1 MKKKFIAYVLIA
13 GMLCFTGCGNSKSE
27 ATPTEDMKPVETETT
42 EVETVG
48 KDAEVASTDDV
59 ASTET
64 KKQETT
70 KEETTT
76 KKEAE
81 TTKQE
86 ATTKKQETTTQKQ
99 VATTKPQPTTT
110 KAQPTTTKP
119 QPTTTKPQP
128 TTTAQSTTTKSSS
141 DWNVTQA
148 APGNKPSGFA
158 TVEISAS
165 INADKEANKIVE
177 SIISSNMSEYERVK
191 AIHDWIVINVQYD
204 YAGLNSNTLPK
215 TAYNADGALCY
226 KSAVCQGY
234 AEAFQLLCA
243 KAGVQAYMMYGE
255 AGNSVDGWQSH
266 AWNVVRING
275 EWYQVDCTWDD
286 PLVNGMVV
294 TGSGNLSYTYFLLTD
309 KEMYYDHTLDT
320 EYTKNVKVC
329 TSTLFYGYS
338 KYLTLD
344 KKLESYPNAS
354 RVTTGEQLK
363 DASKNYIKQGTNVFA
378 IVFPTSVSDP
388 LSVIQDGVVAGF
400 TEKGMAGNIDISY
413 AYEQVFDYY
422 IFEVTVS
429 IS

>member
-13 GMLCFTGCGNSKSE
+13 GMLCFTGCGNSKGE
-27 ATPTEDMKPVETETT
+27 TKPTENMKPVETETT

-59 ASTET
+59 VSTET
-64 KKQETT
+64 KQQETT

-86 ATTKKQETTTQKQ
+86 ATTKKQETTTKKQ
-99 VATTKPQPTTT
+99 VATTKPQATTT
-110 KAQPTTTKP
+110 KPQSTTTKP
-119 QPTTTKPQP
+119 QP
-128 TTTAQSTTTKSSS
+128 TTTKSSS

-148 APGNKPSGFA
+148 APGNKPSGLV

-177 SIISSNMSEYERVK
+177 SIITSSMSEYERVK

-204 YAGLNSNTLPK
+204 YAGLNSNTLPQ

-255 AGNSVDGWQSH
+255 SGNSVDGWDSH
-266 AWNVVRING
+266 AWNVVRIDG
-275 EWYQVDCTWDD
+275 EWYQIDCTWDD

-294 TGSGNLSYTYFLLTD
+294 TGSSNLSYTYFLLTD
-309 KEMYYDHTLDT
+309 KEMYYDHKLDA
-320 EYTKNVKVC
+320 EYTQNEKMC

-344 KKLESYPNAS
+344 KKLENYPNAS
-354 RVTTGEQLK
+354 RVTTAEQVK
-363 DASKNYIKQGTNVFA
+363 DASKNYIKQGINTFT
-378 IVFPTSVSDP
+378 IVFPSSVSEP
-388 LSVIQDGVVAGF
+388 LNVIQDGVVAGF
-400 TEKGMAGNIDISY
+400 TEKGMSGNIDISY

-422 IFEVTVS
+422 IFEVAVS

>member
-1 MKKKFIAYVLIA
+1 MKKKFIACVLIA

-59 ASTET
+59 VSTET

-70 KEETTT
+70 KEEATT

-86 ATTKKQETTTQKQ
+86 ATTKKQETTTKKQ
-99 VATTKPQPTTT
+99 VATTKP
-110 KAQPTTTKP
+110 QPTTTKP

-128 TTTAQSTTTKSSS
+128 TTTKISS
-141 DWNVTQA
+141 NGNATQT
-148 APGNKPSGFA
+148 APGNKPSGLV
-158 TVEISAS
+158 TVEVSAS
-165 INADKEANKIVE
+165 MKADKEAQKIVG
-177 SIISSNMSEYERVK
+177 SIITSNMSEYERVK
-191 AIHDWIVINVQYD
+191 AIHDWIVINVQYN
-204 YAGLNSNTLPK
+204 YAGLNNNTLPQ

-255 AGNSVDGWQSH
+255 SGNSVDGWDSH

-275 EWYQVDCTWDD
+275 EWYQIDCTWDD
-286 PLVNGMVV
+286 PLVNEMVV
-294 TGSGNLSYTYFLLTD
+294 TGSSNLSYTYFLLTD
-309 KEMYYDHTLDT
+309 KEMYYDHKLDA
-320 EYTKNVKVC
+320 EYTQNEKVC

-344 KKLESYPNAS
+344 KKLEGRPNAS

-363 DASKNYIKQGTNVFA
+363 DASKNYIMQGINTFTIMVPDS
-378 IVFPTSVSDP
+378 ISDP
-388 LSVIQDGVVAGF
+388 LTVIQDGVVAGF

-422 IFEVTVS
+422 ILEITVS